1 MANLYVFAIGG
12 TGSRVLR
19 SLTMLLAAGVKCEH
33 NIVPIIIDPD
43 DSAADLTR
51 ASELMKKYASIRNK
65 LSFTDNVENRFFQ
78 TEIKQIVPN
87 FRLPL
92 SNTRDVEFKDYMGF
106 DSMSEANRAFLSV
119 LFSDN
124 NMRSDMKVGFKGNP
138 NIGSV
143 VLNQF
148 SDSNEFIEF
157 ANNFKQGDKIFI
169 VSSIFGGTGASG
181 FPLLLKTL
189 RSNNALPMHALINH
203 ANIGACTVLP
213 YFGVV
218 QDDNSAIDSSTFIS
232 KAKAALEYY
241 NTNISGNNSID
252 YLYYIGDAKRTNY
265 KNSEGGTTQS
275 NNAHWVELCAALA
288 ILDFDGLSKP
298 ESAVHKEYGIE
309 QDVTEITFG
318 QLCGKTKSKI
328 QRPLI
333 QLYLFYKHFVEKC
346 LNEKEYLKQPWGK
359 DNGYQESFFAP
370 DSDFVGSLKNFFL
383 NEQNLEEEERNYSF
397 RSWLEEI
404 TSHDR
409 KFKPFIL
416 EGDDPIQSVEGI
428 TVKYGLLG
436 SKGYSLITGFL
447 NNKAKDIKARENSQ
461 EQKLLDLYF
470 SATDKVVVEKMNIH

>member
-119 LFSDN
+119 LFSNDN
-124 NMRSDMKVGFKGNP
+124 MTADMKVGFKGNP

-143 VLNQF
+143 VLNQI
-148 SDSNEFIEF
+148 SDSKEFIEF

-189 RSNNALPMHALINH
+189 RSNKALPMFALIND

-241 NTNISGNNSID
+241 NKNISGNNSID

-265 KNSEGGTTQS
+265 ENSEGGTTQS
-275 NNAHWVELCAALA
+275 NDAHWVELCAALA

-298 ESAVHKEYGIE
+298 DFTVHKEYGIE
-309 QDVTEITFG
+309 QDVTEITFS

-359 DNGYQESFFAP
+359 DNGYQESFFA
-370 DSDFVGSLKNFFL
+370 SDFVESLQNFFL
-383 NEQNLEEEERNYSF
+383 NKQNQEEKKRNYSF
-397 RSWLEEI
+397 SRWLEEI
-404 TSHDR
+404 TSNDR

-416 EGDDPIQSVEGI
+416 EGDDPIQSVEGFA
-428 TVKYGLLG
+428 VKYSFFG
-436 SKGYSLITGFL
+436 SKSYSLITGIL
-447 NNKAKDIKARENSQ
+447 NDKAKDIKARENSQ

-470 SATDKVVVEKMNIH
+470 STTAKVVEEKMNIH

>member
-51 ASELMKKYASIRNK
+51 ASELMKKYAFIRNK

-92 SNTRDVEFKDYMGF
+92 SNTKDVEFKDYMGF

-119 LFSDN
+119 LFSND

-148 SDSNEFIEF
+148 SDSKEFIEF
-157 ANNFKQGDKIFI
+157 AKNFKQGDKIFI

-189 RSNNALPMHALINH
+189 RSNKALPNHALIND

-241 NTNISGNNSID
+241 NKNISGNNSID

-298 ESAVHKEYGIE
+298 DFTVHKEYGIE
-309 QDVTEITFG
+309 QDVTEITFS

-359 DNGYQESFFAP
+359 DNGYQESFFGF
-370 DSDFVGSLKNFFL
+370 DFVESLQNFFL
-383 NEQNLEEEERNYSF
+383 NKQNLEEKERNYSF
-397 RSWLEEI
+397 RRWLEEI
-404 TSHDR
+404 TSNDR

-428 TVKYGLLG
+428 TVKYGLFG

-447 NNKAKDIKARENSQ
+447 NDKAKDIKARENSQ

>member
-19 SLTMLLAAGVKCEH
+19 SLTMLLAAGVECEH

-43 DSAADLTR
+43 YSAADLTR
-51 ASELMKKYASIRNK
+51 ASELMKRYASIRNK

-119 LFSDN
+119 LFSNDN
-124 NMRSDMKVGFKGNP
+124 MTSDMKVGFKGNP

-148 SDSNEFIEF
+148 SDTKEFIEF
-157 ANNFKQGDKIFI
+157 ATNFRQGDKIFI

-189 RSNNALPMHALINH
+189 RSNKALPNHALIND

-218 QDDNSAIDSSTFIS
+218 HDDNSAIDSSTFIS

-241 NTNISGNNSID
+241 NNNISGNNSID

-265 KNSEGGTTQS
+265 ENSEGGTTQS
-275 NNAHWVELCAALA
+275 NKAHWVELCAALA

-318 QLCGKTKSKI
+318 QLCGETKSKI